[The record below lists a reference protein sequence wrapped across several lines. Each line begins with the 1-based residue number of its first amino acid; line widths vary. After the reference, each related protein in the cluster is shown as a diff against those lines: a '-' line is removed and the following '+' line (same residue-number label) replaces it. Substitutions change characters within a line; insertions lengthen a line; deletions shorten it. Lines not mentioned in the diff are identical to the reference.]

1 MIRGVFRG
9 IIPSL
14 VDGDVLRILGDH
26 LMSQRLDLAETEQ
39 VDRAGDG
46 VVAQFVDRGLIRLL
60 GAPVRVVAGCGGLLA
75 RRVIAGR
82 VALALAARVRLAT
95 VLRPLA
101 HHRYQVDRTVVLVR
115 DRRCRV
121 GVGVSGVRR
130 LR

>member
-1 MIRGVFRG
+1 MIRGVFEG

-60 GAPVRVVAGCGGLLA
+60 GAPSVSLPAAADCLPAG
-75 RRVIAGR
+75 
-82 VALALAARVRLAT
+82 
-95 VLRPLA
+95 
-101 HHRYQVDRTVVLVR
+101 
-115 DRRCRV
+115 
-121 GVGVSGVRR
+121 
-130 LR
+130 